1 MTEIQNPKQFAFDL
15 IWDFFQGSKGVSLS
29 SKLAA
34 LAADSRAEQPTAEF
48 RRMESFR
55 EIVFLKQT

>member
-15 IWDFFQGSKGVSLS
+15 IWDFFQGSKEVSLS

-34 LAADSRAEQPTAEF
+34 LAADSRAEQPPQNFEGWKRCALF
-48 RRMESFR
+48 
-55 EIVFLKQT
+55 FLNI